1 MPVAF
6 PPERLRNV
14 FGEYISNLGLRQ
26 LRIAETEKYAHVTF
40 FLNGGVEEPFIGE
53 DRILIPSPDVAT
65 YDLQPEMNAPKL
77 TETLIEQIESEKYD
91 TIICNFANPDMVGH
105 TGNMEATVKAIECLD
120 ECIGKVVAAVQ
131 KVGGE
136 VLITADHGNAEQMMD
151 EDTGQPHTAHTTN
164 PVPFLYIGRDAE
176 MAKTGALSDVVPTM
190 LYLMDIALPG
200 EMGGQSLINITE

>member
-1 MPVAF
+1 
-6 PPERLRNV
+6 
-14 FGEYISNLGLRQ
+14 
-26 LRIAETEKYAHVTF
+26 
-40 FLNGGVEEPFIGE
+40 
-53 DRILIPSPDVAT
+53 
-65 YDLQPEMNAPKL
+65 
-77 TETLIEQIESEKYD
+77 
-91 TIICNFANPDMVGH
+91 MVGH